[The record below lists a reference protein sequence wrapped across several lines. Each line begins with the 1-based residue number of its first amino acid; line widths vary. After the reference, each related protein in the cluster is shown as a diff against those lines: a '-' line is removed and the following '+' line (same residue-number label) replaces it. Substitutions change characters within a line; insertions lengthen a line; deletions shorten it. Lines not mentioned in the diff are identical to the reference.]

1 MESEASEAS
10 SHARD
15 GWHLFCCSSKSKL
28 FYCPNSVQL
37 VTELGYVQVTQ
48 SSSFQG
54 VFFLN
59 FLLGKYLPGLL
70 WGLQQWLWTPGY
82 VVPVGGTTPG
92 SQPCSSTQSLC
103 QKRDSISRR
112 DGTTYSLHPVLL
124 ERSGAG
130 GGRCE
135 KYSHSVWRG
144 RVWDSSV
151 LWLHLA
157 GANDHWNKVLFEEC
171 VWFPVDPK
179 KIRSVAFSQWNWI
192 YFGGWKYVGSI

>member
-1 MESEASEAS
+1 MESEAS

-15 GWHLFCCSSKSKL
+15 GWHFFCCSSKLNL

-37 VTELGYVQVTQ
+37 VTELGCVQVTQ
-48 SSSFQG
+48 SSSFRG
-54 VFFLN
+54 GFFLN

-82 VVPVGGTTPG
+82 EVPVGGTTPV
-92 SQPCSSTQSLC
+92 SEPCSSIQSLC
-103 QKRDSISRR
+103 QKWDSISRR

-124 ERSGAG
+124 ERSGVG
-130 GGRCE
+130 GGKCE

-157 GANDHWNKVLFEEC
+157 GANDHWNKVLFEEGI
-171 VWFPVDPK
+171 WFPVDLK
-179 KIRSVAFSQWNWI
+179 KIRSVAFSQWNLI